1 VAVNRVGFRSF
12 LNKISDDEE
21 LNIVIDSN
29 ALIASGDELH
39 SNYEEV
45 TSFINQLDKKTNLTL
60 YTTVTTKAEYLD
72 YQRRRFLTNGLLS
85 LSSLSE
91 IQLSSKVKAKLSS
104 IKGRKNTREKGELSR
119 SQKEDD
125 DIDSNYF
132 YFRDSEIKEIKKVFR
147 ARDVQNEAGWLKICD
162 IFLSKKL
169 LVEEA
174 LIDELCVYLS
184 PHKEEQKNLFTNQS
198 LDWKNATAISAKTGM
213 GFSDS
218 MILNMVLAT
227 KIDYILTLDY
237 DLVYASAVSAPNKT
251 VIIPD
256 KRIKQ
261 FKQILK
267 RI

>member
-1 VAVNRVGFRSF
+1 VAVNRIGFRPF
-12 LNKISDDEE
+12 FNKITDGEE
-21 LNIVIDSN
+21 LNIIIDSN

-39 SNYEEV
+39 PNHEEI
-45 TSFINQLDKKTNLTL
+45 TSFIDSLDQKVNLTL
-60 YTTVTTKAEYLD
+60 FTTVTTKAEYLD
-72 YQRRRFLTNGLLS
+72 YQRRRFLTEGLLS
-85 LSSLSE
+85 LSSQPQISLATN
-91 IQLSSKVKAKLSS
+91 VKAKLST
-104 IKGRKNTREKGELSR
+104 IKGRKNIREKNELKR
-119 SQKEDD
+119 SLDESD

-162 IFLSKKL
+162 MFLSRKL
-169 LVEEA
+169 IAEEA

-184 PHKEEQKNLFTNQS
+184 PYKEDQANLFNNKV
-198 LDWKNATAISAKTGM
+198 DWNNATQISAKSGM

-227 KIDYILTLDY
+227 NIDYILTLDY

-251 VIIPD
+251 IIIPD

-261 FKQILK
+261 FKQTLK

>member
-1 VAVNRVGFRSF
+1 MAVNRIGFRPF
-12 LNKISDDEE
+12 LNKITEGEE

-29 ALIASGDELH
+29 ALIANGDELH
-39 SNYEEV
+39 PNYEEI
-45 TSFINQLDKKTNLTL
+45 TSFIDQLDQKTNLTL

-72 YQRRRFLTNGLLS
+72 YQRRRFLTEGLQS
-85 LSSLSE
+85 LSSRPE
-91 IQLSSKVKAKLSS
+91 ISLTSHIKAKLST
-104 IKGRKNTREKGELSR
+104 IKGRKNIREKNELKR
-119 SQKEDD
+119 SQIESD
-125 DIDSNYF
+125 DIDANYF

-147 ARDVQNEAGWLKICD
+147 ARDVQNESGWLKICD

-169 LVEEA
+169 MAEES

-184 PHKEEQKNLFTNQS
+184 PYKDEQAHIFNSKV
-198 LDWKNATAISAKTGM
+198 DWKNATEISAKSGM

-218 MILNMVLAT
+218 MILNMLLAT
-227 KIDYILTLDY
+227 NIDYILTLDY

-261 FKQILK
+261 FKQTLRK
-267 RI
+267 L